1 MESINPKYE
10 VATKVYKN
18 GIIEQDVNYEFYD
31 ERREISR
38 RIIDT
43 INSQFKE
50 ALIELGWTPPKEE
63 IKEFIIPQVNGL
75 LDWIMMI
82 NCYQMLCRN
91 YLILLILKCIK
102 RWVFYIQIL
111 LLWEQIRS
119 ENILNGS

>member
-63 IKEFIIPQVNGL
+63 IKEN
-75 LDWIMMI
+75 
-82 NCYQMLCRN
+82 
-91 YLILLILKCIK
+91 
-102 RWVFYIQIL
+102 
-111 LLWEQIRS
+111 
-119 ENILNGS
+119 